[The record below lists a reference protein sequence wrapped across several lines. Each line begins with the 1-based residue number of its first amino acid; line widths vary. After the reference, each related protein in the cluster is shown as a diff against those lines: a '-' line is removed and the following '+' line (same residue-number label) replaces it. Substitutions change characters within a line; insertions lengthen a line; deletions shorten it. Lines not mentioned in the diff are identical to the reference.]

1 MNQTSLFKT
10 VVRVWIVFW
19 VCVSPGW
26 AGEDE
31 GTETSTAPEIEY
43 LPVKP
48 KLIVNLD
55 GRRHYLRADIQLLIE
70 DEENLERIRKN
81 LPLIRHT
88 LIMHFSNLPM
98 QKVADI
104 SQREQ
109 LRESALN
116 AIRKV
121 LDRYS
126 DSYGLKDIFFT
137 EFLVQ

>member
-1 MNQTSLFKT
+1 MYQSGLYKS
-10 VVRVWIVFW
+10 VARVLIVFLA
-19 VCVSPGW
+19 CVSLVW

-31 GTETSTAPEIEY
+31 EAEASSAPEIEY
-43 LPVKP
+43 LPVQP
-48 KLIVNLD
+48 KLIVNLE
-55 GRRHYLRADIQLLIE
+55 GRRHYLRADLQLLIK
-70 DEENLERIRKN
+70 DDENLERIRKH

-88 LIMHFSNLPM
+88 LIMYFSNLPM

-109 LRESALN
+109 LREGALSE
-116 AIRKV
+116 IRKL

>member
-1 MNQTSLFKT
+1 MYQTGWFKT
-10 VVRVWIVFW
+10 VAKVFIVFF
-19 VCVSPGW
+19 VCVSLSW

-31 GTETSTAPEIEY
+31 EEGASSAPEIEY

-55 GRRHYLRADIQLLIE
+55 GRRHYLRADIQLLVE
-70 DEENLERIRKN
+70 DKENLERIRKH
-81 LPLIRHT
+81 LPLIRHA

-116 AIRKV
+116 EIRKV

-126 DSYGLKDIFFT
+126 DSYGLKDVFFT